1 MLLISENQQ
10 FLTLFVCKAIT
21 VHLMSKY
28 IKMPRTGEVVEESV
42 SKFYSKH
49 GFPQCIGAIDGT
61 HLPIKQ
67 PSENTADY
75 INHKKDAIQL
85 TFKLLLIINTVL
97 QMSWSSGLEGYMMLA
112 CFQPL
117 LWVMIFE
124 MEAFRDARKSSL
136 KESQQHLLVYLGS
149 CLLFIILFDERIYEW
164 RERRVWRVL

>member
-1 MLLISENQQ
+1 M
-10 FLTLFVCKAIT
+10 TLYHLSDEGRLRKIANAFDLGKSTVSHIIRHVCKAIT

-61 HLPIKQ
+61 HLAIKQ

-97 QMSWSSGLEGYMMLA
+97 QMS
-112 CFQPL
+112 
-117 LWVMIFE
+117 
-124 MEAFRDARKSSL
+124 
-136 KESQQHLLVYLGS
+136 
-149 CLLFIILFDERIYEW
+149 
-164 RERRVWRVL
+164 